1 MIEAFYAEQGRDIHI
16 LDIGFME
23 FDVSTDDSEDADH
36 LTDALLG
43 IVETDKGYFIF
54 AMNSM

>member
-1 MIEAFYAEQGRDIHI
+1 
-16 LDIGFME
+16 ME